1 MNKETYTYTIGDIIK
16 TRKMLH
22 LEQYADKP
30 MVVVER
36 WSHSGTNEYKV
47 IVCGYANQFFYFVED
62 EIDGKYE

>member
-1 MNKETYTYTIGDIIK
+1 MNYPNYKYTIGDIIK

-36 WSHSGTNEYKV
+36 RPTYYTNEYKV
-47 IVCGYANQFFYFVED
+47 IVCGYESQFFYFIEND
-62 EIDGKYE
+62 IEGKYE

>member
-1 MNKETYTYTIGDIIK
+1 MNKVQYTYAIGDVIK

-36 WSHSGTNEYKV
+36 WPTYDTNEYKV
-47 IVCGYANQFFYFVED
+47 VVCGYESQFFYFMEND
-62 EIDGKYE
+62 IEGKYE